1 MGKKKEQYCPLTR
14 WQYFTKT
21 LYHDP
26 SATGEFT
33 YDGVV
38 YRKSEALQTVES
50 RNSRLQ
56 MGLVGL
62 MFLAFVLATYFRSAM
77 PLAAG
82 ILLIVAGPTG
92 IRTPSGGWRISPI
105 SGSSGSSPK
114 PSGRTGPLRCGRPV
128 WGAIAAWGSL
138 PPALPSVP
146 TIWACPRCGWSGWSR
161 VRRWGRCSMSAA
173 QI

>member
-26 SATGEFT
+26 SSTGEFT

-82 ILLIVAGPTG
+82 TFAFG
-92 IRTPSGGWRISPI
+92 IGDQ
-105 SGSSGSSPK
+105 
-114 PSGRTGPLRCGRPV
+114 RCYQLQDVLFAMDVG
-128 WGAIAAWGSL
+128 
-138 PPALPSVP
+138 
-146 TIWACPRCGWSGWSR
+146 
-161 VRRWGRCSMSAA
+161 
-173 QI
+173 

>member
-26 SATGEFT
+26 SSTGEFT

-38 YRKSEALQTVES
+38 YRKSEALQAVES

-77 PLAAG
+77 PLAVQG
-82 ILLIVAGPTG
+82 SPSSSHVTVPPNFSPTSMCSMY
-92 IRTPSGGWRISPI
+92 PSTDGA
-105 SGSSGSSPK
+105 
-114 PSGRTGPLRCGRPV
+114 RPV
-128 WGAIAAWGSL
+128 
-138 PPALPSVP
+138 V
-146 TIWACPRCGWSGWSR
+146 
-161 VRRWGRCSMSAA
+161 
-173 QI
+173 

>member
-26 SATGEFT
+26 SSTGEFT

-50 RNSRLQ
+50 
-56 MGLVGL
+56 L

-82 ILLIVAGPTG
+82 ILLIVAGQALRLSRLPKDILSHLTDTG
-92 IRTPSGGWRISPI
+92 
-105 SGSSGSSPK
+105 
-114 PSGRTGPLRCGRPV
+114 
-128 WGAIAAWGSL
+128 
-138 PPALPSVP
+138 
-146 TIWACPRCGWSGWSR
+146 
-161 VRRWGRCSMSAA
+161 RREL
-173 QI
+173 

>member
-62 MFLAFVLATYFRSAM
+62 MFLAFVLATYFRSAVVIGVWVFAE
-77 PLAAG
+77 PFTAKGAAG
-82 ILLIVAGPTG
+82 ILLIVAGQALRLSRLPKDILSHLTDTG
-92 IRTPSGGWRISPI
+92 
-105 SGSSGSSPK
+105 
-114 PSGRTGPLRCGRPV
+114 
-128 WGAIAAWGSL
+128 
-138 PPALPSVP
+138 
-146 TIWACPRCGWSGWSR
+146 
-161 VRRWGRCSMSAA
+161 RREL
-173 QI
+173 

>member
-82 ILLIVAGPTG
+82 ILLIVAGQA
-92 IRTPSGGWRISPI
+92 
-105 SGSSGSSPK
+105 
-114 PSGRTGPLRCGRPV
+114 LRCDGRSAGHRPHPY
-128 WGAIAAWGSL
+128 GAAGE
-138 PPALPSVP
+138 
-146 TIWACPRCGWSGWSR
+146 
-161 VRRWGRCSMSAA
+161 VRRATPERAGATAA
-173 QI
+173 GPHRL

>member
-26 SATGEFT
+26 SSTGEFT

-82 ILLIVAGPTG
+82 ILPVSAGHGFEPGG
-92 IRTPSGGWRISPI
+92 IDARFS
-105 SGSSGSSPK
+105 
-114 PSGRTGPLRCGRPV
+114 
-128 WGAIAAWGSL
+128 
-138 PPALPSVP
+138 
-146 TIWACPRCGWSGWSR
+146 
-161 VRRWGRCSMSAA
+161 
-173 QI
+173 

>member
-14 WQYFTKT
+14 WRYFTKT

-38 YRKSEALQTVES
+38 YRKSEALQAVES

-62 MFLAFVLATYFRSAM
+62 MFLAFVLATYFRSA
-77 PLAAG
+77 
-82 ILLIVAGPTG
+82 
-92 IRTPSGGWRISPI
+92 
-105 SGSSGSSPK
+105 
-114 PSGRTGPLRCGRPV
+114 
-128 WGAIAAWGSL
+128 IAFG
-138 PPALPSVP
+138 
-146 TIWACPRCGWSGWSR
+146 R
-161 VRRWGRCSMSAA
+161 VRVLEDAA
-173 QI
+173 PGQGAKTTGN

>member
-26 SATGEFT
+26 SSTGEFT

-82 ILLIVAGPTG
+82 ILLIVAAVT
-92 IRTPSGGWRISPI
+92 IVILH
-105 SGSSGSSPK
+105 
-114 PSGRTGPLRCGRPV
+114 SGRRK
-128 WGAIAAWGSL
+128 A
-138 PPALPSVP
+138 
-146 TIWACPRCGWSGWSR
+146 
-161 VRRWGRCSMSAA
+161 
-173 QI
+173 

>member
-14 WQYFTKT
+14 WRYFTKT

-38 YRKSEALQTVES
+38 YRKSEALQAVES

-82 ILLIVAGPTG
+82 ILLIL
-92 IRTPSGGWRISPI
+92 
-105 SGSSGSSPK
+105 SSLLLPHLMKGKKSHEIQ
-114 PSGRTGPLRCGRPV
+114 GDPV
-128 WGAIAAWGSL
+128 
-138 PPALPSVP
+138 
-146 TIWACPRCGWSGWSR
+146 
-161 VRRWGRCSMSAA
+161 
-173 QI
+173 

>member
-14 WQYFTKT
+14 WRYFAKT

-38 YRKSEALQTVES
+38 YRKSEALQAVESRLEGLTLAVES

-82 ILLIVAGPTG
+82 ILLIVAGQALRLSRLPKDILSHLTDTG
-92 IRTPSGGWRISPI
+92 
-105 SGSSGSSPK
+105 
-114 PSGRTGPLRCGRPV
+114 
-128 WGAIAAWGSL
+128 
-138 PPALPSVP
+138 
-146 TIWACPRCGWSGWSR
+146 
-161 VRRWGRCSMSAA
+161 RREL
-173 QI
+173 

>member
-14 WQYFTKT
+14 WRYFTKT

-38 YRKSEALQTVES
+38 YRKSEALQAVES

-62 MFLAFVLATYFRSAM
+62 MFLACVLAEPFTAKG
-77 PLAAG
+77 AAG
-82 ILLIVAGPTG
+82 ILLIVAGQALRLSRLPKDILSHLTDTG
-92 IRTPSGGWRISPI
+92 
-105 SGSSGSSPK
+105 
-114 PSGRTGPLRCGRPV
+114 
-128 WGAIAAWGSL
+128 
-138 PPALPSVP
+138 
-146 TIWACPRCGWSGWSR
+146 
-161 VRRWGRCSMSAA
+161 RREL
-173 QI
+173 